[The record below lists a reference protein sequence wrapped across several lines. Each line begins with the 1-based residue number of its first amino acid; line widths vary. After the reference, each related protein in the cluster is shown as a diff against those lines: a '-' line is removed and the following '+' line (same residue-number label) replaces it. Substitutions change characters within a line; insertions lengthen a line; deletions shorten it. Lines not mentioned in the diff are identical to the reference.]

1 MDKYDFALD
10 METDNSC
17 SLILRRMNKNC
28 RVLEF
33 GPAHGRMTRYM
44 KEELNCTVDIVE
56 YDDKAGK
63 AAARFAERALIGAEN
78 GDITKFHW
86 RREFADTRYDFIVFA
101 DVLEHITLPY
111 EALRY
116 AAELLKDDGV
126 ILVSVPNVAHNSLI
140 ISAWNDKFPYSEVGL
155 LDNTH
160 IHLFAHNTFIGNL
173 KNCRLYVDQAITA
186 DVAVNLTEFAAAYED
201 VPRAVARDVGRVGD
215 AHRRERRQQFVLRV
229 DARAHYFFPFFA
241 LMTGICAAA
250 TDWPRRRAFSSG
262 MKMSIFSAHSG

>member
-56 YDDKAGK
+56 YDDQAGK

-186 DVAVNLTEFAAAYED
+186 DVAVNLTEFAAAYERMQNID
-201 VPRAVARDVGRVGD
+201 
-215 AHRRERRQQFVLRV
+215 QQI
-229 DARAHYFFPFFA
+229 
-241 LMTGICAAA
+241 T
-250 TDWPRRRAFSSG
+250 
-262 MKMSIFSAHSG
+262 